1 MAWLFFVAMMVFI
14 IFWAGIMAGWGNF
27 WVMFD
32 FPSLMMVAL
41 IGISTLAASGLW
53 KDFLNAF
60 RLAVGKKK
68 NAGLSEWKRAK
79 EAVELFMKAVKY
91 GGFFIALME
100 FANLYNTPDD
110 PWIWRANLVVMSL
123 VVLYAFGINVLLL
136 PIRSRLSV
144 NVIEYM
150 QNGEEYEENRG
161 YEGDTEYEGN
171 REYKGDRE
179 YEGNR
184 EYKGDRKYEE
194 NKDNV
199 DMESIKK
206 DKG

>member
-1 MAWLFFVAMMVFI
+1 MKEERKESLGMAWLFFVAMMVFI
-14 IFWAGIMAGWGNF
+14 ICWAGWGNF

-60 RLAVGKKK
+60 RLAVGKRK

-100 FANLYNTPDD
+100 FVNLYNTPDD

-150 QNGEEYEENRG
+150 QNGEEYE
-161 YEGDTEYEGN
+161 D
-171 REYKGDRE
+171 
-179 YEGNR
+179 
-184 EYKGDRKYEE
+184 